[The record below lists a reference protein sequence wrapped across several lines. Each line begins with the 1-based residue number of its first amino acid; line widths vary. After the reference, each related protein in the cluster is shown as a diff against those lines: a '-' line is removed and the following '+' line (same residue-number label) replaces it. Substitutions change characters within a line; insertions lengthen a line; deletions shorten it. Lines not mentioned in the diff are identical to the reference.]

1 MISNTIHG
9 PPVSADLLNASLR
22 HVPDLGWSEETLNA
36 GARDLNISSQEVSLL
51 VPEGP
56 IGLVHHFVRK
66 SNQDLSSHP
75 LLAERLHSHKK
86 DNESNTGNEGNK
98 SNESNESNEGKGG
111 QTTDDQPIQSAA
123 ERLSI
128 VSRTRLEMVVPY
140 LEHGHWLNAMA
151 LSGLPENAEATS
163 RLALETMD
171 EIWCVAGDCSVD
183 YKWYT
188 RRAGFLPVYCA
199 TELYL
204 LSDESNQYEETWGFL
219 NSHVDSFFG
228 GAAFQLNGGGVV
240 RIKYGVTIRQRF
252 NFRQFPFETQ
262 VLEINVQASP
272 VFAGNGHTFTN
283 GATHG
288 EVILKDPTRYRYKS
302 GHSLAPSCDYLPDW

>member
-98 SNESNESNEGKGG
+98 SNESNESKGG

-228 GAAFQLNGGGVV
+228 GAAFQLNGGAGGGGGGGGGGGAGEEYNV
-240 RIKYGVTIRQRF
+240 YGPTADTSTNATMLDTMSVACKGAYSVGSAFGSMFIGAVG
-252 NFRQFPFETQ
+252 ETR
-262 VLEINVQASP
+262 NNTS
-272 VFAGNGHTFTN
+272 
-283 GATHG
+283 
-288 EVILKDPTRYRYKS
+288 R
-302 GHSLAPSCDYLPDW
+302 